1 MDYGRTFE
9 NLMQN
14 IGTVT
19 DGFPEPVPYETVANR
34 ANYDPV
40 NIRDNLMFGT
50 PDEVI
55 RKLQIYEDQGVDQ
68 YCLGLSFNLPFE
80 LQVKTLRLFI
90 DEVMPHFA
98 ARDAELKRDS
108 QGEPSAAAAGY

>member
-1 MDYGRTFE
+1 
-9 NLMQN
+9 
-14 IGTVT
+14 
-19 DGFPEPVPYETVANR
+19 VANR
-34 ANYDPV
+34 ANYDPA

-55 RKLQIYEDQGVDQ
+55 GKLQIYEDQGVDQ

-98 ARDAELKRDS
+98 ARDAERKRDS
-108 QGEPSAAAAGY
+108 RGEPSVAAAGY